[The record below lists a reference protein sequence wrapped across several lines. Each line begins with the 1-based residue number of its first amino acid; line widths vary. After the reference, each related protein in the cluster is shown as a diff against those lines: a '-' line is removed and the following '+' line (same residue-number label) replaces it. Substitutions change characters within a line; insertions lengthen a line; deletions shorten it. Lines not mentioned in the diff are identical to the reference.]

1 MSNYNY
7 SVKVNPSTPQE
18 AQVLVKAIVNDL
30 KVEAQW
36 EKNTGTICFQF
47 DAEVFNAG
55 SAEDGDPTLVAN
67 IKKSFA
73 ELLAGIA
80 EAEKA
85 GLSVVWVATDHQG
98 RNQIIPQEI
107 ALRMSRTY

>member
-7 SVKVNPSTPQE
+7 TVSVNPATE
-18 AQVLVKAIVNDL
+18 KMAKHLMRAIVEGL
-30 KVEAQW
+30 KVPQVHW
-36 EKNTGTICFQF
+36 EKNTGKLTFQY
-47 DAEVFNAG
+47 DETVVEN
-55 SAEDGDPTLVAN
+55 AEDGDPTLVAN

-73 ELLAGIA
+73 ELQAGIA

-98 RNQIIPQEI
+98 RNQIIPQEV